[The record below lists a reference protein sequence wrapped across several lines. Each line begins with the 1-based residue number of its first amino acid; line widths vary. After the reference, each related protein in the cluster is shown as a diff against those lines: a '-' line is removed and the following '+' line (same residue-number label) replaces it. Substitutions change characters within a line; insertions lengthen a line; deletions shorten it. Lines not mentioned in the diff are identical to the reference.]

1 MQQGVS
7 QLARD
12 ISAPRYRT
20 LPNRAQLLVLIS
32 GCVLAAAVGPIVAN
46 SPSLAYGLA
55 AILLLV
61 TALSRTATRPIGSIL
76 IVAVIAASALID
88 LPQHIRTGPTS
99 GQGAESFALAALVVF
114 LCLNGYVRADIPDVR
129 RLLPLPLFLA
139 WAVISFSWG
148 HLTQQGVQNV
158 LVYTCFVGMVFVG
171 ATLGRAKPLHTYHVL
186 NRGFQF
192 AAIVGMGLYAVSFVI
207 AGHGNRLVVSPR
219 PFGLF
224 GVLVVSWFMAAH
236 VNGVRYA
243 KYVVLAAVLLTLLSL
258 SRSAL
263 AAQFAVIVLA
273 QLATTRDFRSTVRTL
288 AVVVV
293 VATTA
298 LAAVI
303 LYAPLNHRFFGGDTK
318 QIGGISLNVTGRDAL
333 WSANWA
339 WFKERP
345 VIGWGAGSS
354 DQMTSALPGA
364 FSGHPH
370 NDYLRLLVDFGV
382 VGLVIW
388 VIGYFRL
395 LRRTWQLWRRTV
407 LWRSPESHVCGAAF
421 LGLMGIAMS
430 MLVDNPLIEVGKMA
444 PLGALAGVA
453 IGMCAATAAAPAASA
468 AGALADSRAEGEPA
482 VP

>member
-1 MQQGVS
+1 
-7 QLARD
+7 LARD

-20 LPNRAQLLVLIS
+20 LPNRAQSLVLIS

-76 IVAVIAASALID
+76 IVAVITASALID

-114 LCLNGYVRADIPDVR
+114 LCLNGYVRAEIPDVR
-129 RLLPLPLFLA
+129 RLWPLPLFLG

-192 AAIVGMGLYAVSFVI
+192 AAAVGMGLYAVSFLI

-243 KYVVLAAVLLTLLSL
+243 KYVVMAAVLLTLLSL

-273 QLATTRDFRSTVRTL
+273 QLATTRDLPQHGADARSGGGGGH
-288 AVVVV
+288 
-293 VATTA
+293 
-298 LAAVI
+298 
-303 LYAPLNHRFFGGDTK
+303 HR
-318 QIGGISLNVTGRDAL
+318 
-333 WSANWA
+333 
-339 WFKERP
+339 
-345 VIGWGAGSS
+345 AG
-354 DQMTSALPGA
+354 
-364 FSGHPH
+364 SGHPVRPAEPAI
-370 NDYLRLLVDFGV
+370 LRRRHQADRRNIAQRDRARRALVRKLGV
-382 VGLVIW
+382 VQGAP
-388 VIGYFRL
+388 GDRL
-395 LRRTWQLWRRTV
+395 GCRV
-407 LWRSPESHVCGAAF
+407 V
-421 LGLMGIAMS
+421 
-430 MLVDNPLIEVGKMA
+430 
-444 PLGALAGVA
+444 
-453 IGMCAATAAAPAASA
+453 
-468 AGALADSRAEGEPA
+468 
-482 VP
+482 